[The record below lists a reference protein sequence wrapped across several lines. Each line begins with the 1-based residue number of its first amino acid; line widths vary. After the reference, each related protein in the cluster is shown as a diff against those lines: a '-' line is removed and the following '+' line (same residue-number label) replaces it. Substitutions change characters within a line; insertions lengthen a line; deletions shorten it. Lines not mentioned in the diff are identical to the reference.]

1 MTEKNLNTTEEL
13 EEQRTDVSIEI
24 EQAVEVHQENAEAE
38 DKIINLNEVIGKEEN
53 SDNASKAKKAKKTI
67 PLPEIK
73 PDEVPVI
80 NYDDFKPIFKFDNLS
95 DEEICEGAMNRLTQ
109 DTYFGINGLPLIACW
124 LWVYNKAREDVS
136 FAKQICIKSKCFNK
150 AFSYLEKEVKALGGN
165 GGCGVDHRQ
174 IFAIL
179 EEYYYLDDAAIAEK
193 EAMRKKELAEKAK
206 AEKAKKAERANAS
219 KKKSSDKTATKKSK
233 PKKAKAEE
241 TSEQKAEKE
250 KEAQMNFLELLG
262 G

>member
-13 EEQRTDVSIEI
+13 EEQRTDVSMEI

-38 DKIINLNEVIGKEEN
+38 DKIINLNEVIDKEEN
-53 SDNASKAKKAKKTI
+53 TDNTSKTKKTV
-67 PLPEIK
+67 PLPEIN
-73 PDEVPVI
+73 PDEVPII

-95 DEEICEGAMNRLTQ
+95 DEQICEGAMNRLTQ

-124 LWVYNKAREDVS
+124 LWVYNKAREDVN

-150 AFSYLEKEVKALGGN
+150 AFSYLKKEIQALGGD

-174 IFAIL
+174 IFAVL

-193 EAMRKKELAEKAK
+193 EALRKKELAEKAK
-206 AEKAKKAERANAS
+206 AEKAEKAKNANAS
-219 KKKSSDKTATKKSK
+219 KKKSSDKTTKKSK
-233 PKKAKAEE
+233 SQKAKSEE
-241 TSEQKAEKE
+241 TSERKAEKE